1 MFLKKLTL
9 VFCCSL
15 LPLEAFGLTTVDV
28 VVVGGGAAG
37 LAAAVSAAEHNAK
50 VVLLEKSSSL
60 GGNAFF
66 SGGYFNAVNSERQK
80 KAGVVDSKELYI
92 EHMLESGGGKNSP
105 EIVRKLAEESL
116 ETMKWLENKGLRFQE
131 LVTESFGGR
140 WRRSYLTLEPDGQG
154 FIRVL
159 TTDALRRGVQIQT
172 KAPVKQLLK
181 GEDGRIVGV
190 AYQDED
196 REEKRIFA
204 TKGVILAAGGFSAN
218 PELIRKIAPE
228 LSDLT
233 NDNLAQNTGEV
244 LLSAEQI
251 GAKLVNMSEIECL
264 PGARK
269 GSTVRGRLHGDSSR
283 FIFLDSD
290 GKRFIREDAKRSEI
304 RDAVLKLPGKMAYLV
319 IDNSGFKSYSLGIQR
334 DSIRGV
340 ETGDVFR
347 ADSIE
352 EMAEQL
358 KIDPSRLKKT
368 IEEYNKCVD
377 MGIDPLGKSKEKLL
391 HKIETPPFWGTYAP
405 MAIHNTLG
413 GLAITQEGK
422 VLDKDGKPIS
432 GLFAA
437 GEITGMTHGSDRL
450 GGNGLTE
457 ALTFGRISGK
467 ACAELK

>member
-9 VFCCSL
+9 AFCCL
-15 LPLEAFGLTTVDV
+15 AIPLEAFCLASVDII
-28 VVVGGGAAG
+28 VVGGGAAG
-37 LAAAVSAAEHNAK
+37 LAASVSAAEHNAK
-50 VVLLEKSSSL
+50 VVLLEKGSSL

-66 SGGYFNAVNSERQK
+66 SGGYFNAVNPERQK

-116 ETMKWLENKGLRFQE
+116 ATMKWLESKGLRFQE

-159 TTDALRRGVQIQT
+159 ATDALKKGVQIQT
-172 KAPVKQLLK
+172 NASVKQLLK
-181 GEDGRIVGV
+181 GEDGRVVGV
-190 AYQDED
+190 VYLNKNGT
-196 REEKRIFA
+196 EKRIFA
-204 TKGVILAAGGFSAN
+204 NKGIILAAGGFSAN
-218 PELIRKIAPE
+218 SELIRKIAPE
-228 LSDLT
+228 LSELT
-233 NDNLAQNTGEV
+233 NDNFAQNTGEV

-269 GSTVRGRLHGDSSR
+269 GSIVRGRLHGDSSR
-283 FIFLDSD
+283 FIFLDSE

-304 RDAVLKLPGKMAYLV
+304 RNAVLKLPGKMACIV
-319 IDNSGFKSYSLGIQR
+319 IDNIGFKSYSLGIQR

-352 EMAEQL
+352 DMAELL
-358 KIDPSRLKKT
+358 KIEPNRLKKT
-368 IEEYNKCVD
+368 IEEYNKYVEL
-377 MGIDPLGKSKEKLL
+377 GIDPLGKSKGKLL
-391 HKIETPPFWGTYAP
+391 YKIETPPFWGTYAP

-413 GLAITQEGK
+413 GLAVTCEGK
-422 VLDKDGKPIS
+422 VLDRDGEPIP

-437 GEITGMTHGSDRL
+437 GEITGLTHGSDRL

-467 ACAELK
+467 ACAELN